1 MAQTVSIAPK
11 LTREDKKSQRAE
23 RILDHARAMIA
34 EEGFDALK
42 IRELAARAELTVPT
56 IYNLIGGKSEILAR
70 IIEALVERLHEV
82 QSQTGDDDLEAGFEQ
97 QITRLA
103 DLFAQDEDFYR
114 AAFVAGDRSGLFEQR
129 SDHGIFARSLQQPV
143 EACRSAQAAGLLQGA
158 ISAEQLGRQVYDS
171 YRLARQD
178 WANGYFDLEGF
189 RTQALTGVFLSLAA
203 DAAPAFRERL
213 LKRISSLVGR

>member
-70 IIEALVERLHEV
+70 IIEALVARLHEV
-82 QSQTGDDDLEAGFEQ
+82 QSQTGDDDIEAGFEQ

-129 SDHGIFARSLQQPV
+129 SDHGIFAWSLQQPV

>member
-82 QSQTGDDDLEAGFEQ
+82 QSQTGDDDIEAGFEQ

-129 SDHGIFARSLQQPV
+129 SDHGIFARSLPQPV